1 MKRNRL
7 TNDNRAR
14 TASQL
19 PQEVARVIV
28 KALRSRL
35 LVSSIILAVALVLGF
50 LCMQVASNVL
60 PVEKAYNTE
69 SLIRLHILAHS
80 DLPGDQELKLQVR
93 DAIIAETSDVFAQI
107 ATREEAW
114 QQLNIHQDTIR
125 QVAEETIHRAGKDY
139 PVEIRLG
146 KHDFPEKTYGQLLVP
161 AGQYQ
166 AMQVIIGEG
175 KGKNWWCVLFP
186 PLCFMEGGMIEQAI
200 IKCASNEDNQAPKEI
215 VVKWQFKYLDDLC
228 REYGEKLAMLIYS
241 ASGGRLFSTAQL
253 PSSILRH

>member
-1 MKRNRL
+1 
-7 TNDNRAR
+7 
-14 TASQL
+14 
-19 PQEVARVIV
+19 VIV

-35 LVSSIILAVALVLGF
+35 LVSSMIIAVALIFGF
-50 LCMQVASNVL
+50 LCVQVTSNVL

-93 DAIIAETSDVFAQI
+93 DAIIAETSGLFTQI
-107 ATREEAW
+107 TTREEAW

-125 QVAEETIHRAGKDY
+125 QVAEETIHRFGKDY

-161 AGQYQ
+161 AGEYQ
-166 AMQVIIGEG
+166 AMQVVIGEG

-186 PLCFMEGGMIEQAI
+186 PLCFMEGALMEEAI
-200 IKCASNEDNQAPKEI
+200 IKRAPDDESQAPRK
-215 VVKWQFKYLDDLC
+215 VVVEWRFRYLNDLY
-228 REYGEKLAMLIYS
+228 REYGEKLAVLIYS
-241 ASGGRLFSTAQL
+241 ASGGRLFSTAQM
-253 PSSILRH
+253 PAHILRH